1 MSKGEGKE
9 IIFVAETATE
19 NAEETARQAAG
30 QLAGV
35 AIPNGEGT
43 VGQKMRVQPKKSWIP
58 VLFILPALAFLILFN
73 YVPMYGILIA
83 FQDYIPGDDFLSK
96 YTIWIGWQ
104 NFEMFFNAPNFW
116 QLMGNTFFLNLL
128 GFVLG
133 FPLPIIVALL
143 LNSSVNKTMSK
154 VMQTIFIAPNF
165 ISLVVMVGILYLFFG
180 SDGFVNNI
188 AQLMGLNTYS
198 YFLEPEAFRWLYTL
212 SGVWQGFG
220 WAAIIY
226 LAALSGVDPTLHE
239 AAVIDGASRFRRIL
253 SVDFPAI
260 AGTVSIQLI
269 LAIGGLLA
277 SGHEKALLM
286 QTEANLKTSEIIAT
300 YVYKRGLTG
309 YTQPGYATAIG
320 LFSSLINVVLLV
332 GANFLARR
340 FSTSTLW

>member
-1 MSKGEGKE
+1 MIEEEKKP
-9 IIFVAETATE
+9 VAALAAA
-19 NAEETARQAAG
+19 NAEVAADTAAAEAAAAKGKNAKG
-30 QLAGV
+30 Q
-35 AIPNGEGT
+35 
-43 VGQKMRVQPKKSWIP
+43 QMRIKPRKSWIP
-58 VLFILPALAFLILFN
+58 VLFILPALAFLIMFN

-83 FQDYIPGDDFLSK
+83 FQDYVPGDDFLSE

-116 QLMGNTFFLNLL
+116 QLIGNTFFLNLW
-128 GFVLG
+128 GFLIG

-143 LNSSVNKTMSK
+143 LNSSINKTMSK

-180 SDGFVNNI
+180 SDGFINNV
-188 AQLMGLNTYS
+188 AELMGADTYS
-198 YFLEPEAFRWLYTL
+198 YFLEPEAFRPLYTL
-212 SGVWQGFG
+212 SGAWQGFG

-239 AAVIDGASRFRRIL
+239 AATIDGASRFRRIL

-260 AGTVSIQLI
+260 ASTVSIQLI

-286 QTEANLKTSEIIAT
+286 QTEANLETSEIIAT

-320 LFSSLINVVLLV
+320 LFSSLINVILLA
-332 GANFLARR
+332 GANFLAKR
-340 FSTSTLW
+340 FSANTLW